1 MNAPISSP
9 PCATC
14 LQMINSDIILDDLL
28 QSGNIVTEDSRL
40 EELGC
45 PTYGYFRYIQGYTF
59 VRKYGTLMR
68 YYVDIES

>member
-1 MNAPISSP
+1 M
-9 PCATC
+9 
-14 LQMINSDIILDDLL
+14 DDLL